1 MLGRFFPGFLFLR
14 RFFDTSSI
22 RGAATALWSSDI
34 FSRDFLSGTFISAV
48 ARLNVEA
55 RLCVQGASDMPSYS
69 NVQPPYALSPGD
81 VGSSFSNEAVPAS
94 ATAGMQFA
102 LPHPAG
108 IPDQSR
114 AVRWQTLFGAAP
126 TAINVSL
133 QGAMADVDA
142 EYKDIDASTAAA
154 GEARTV
160 TGLQANFVRIK
171 VNSSTV
177 GSGSGFTAKLLV

>member
-1 MLGRFFPGFLFLR
+1 
-14 RFFDTSSI
+14 
-22 RGAATALWSSDI
+22 
-34 FSRDFLSGTFISAV
+34 
-48 ARLNVEA
+48 
-55 RLCVQGASDMPSYS
+55 MPNYA
-69 NVQPPYALSPGD
+69 NTQAPYALSPGD
-81 VGSSFSNEAVPAS
+81 VGYSFNGEAVPAA
-94 ATAGMQFA
+94 ATAGSQFA

-114 AVRWQTLFGAAP
+114 AVRWQTLFTTGP

-142 EYKDIDASTAAA
+142 EYKDIDASTNVA

-160 TGLQANFVRIK
+160 TGVQANFVRIK

-177 GSGSGFTAKLLV
+177 GAGAGFTAKLLV

>member
-1 MLGRFFPGFLFLR
+1 
-14 RFFDTSSI
+14 
-22 RGAATALWSSDI
+22 
-34 FSRDFLSGTFISAV
+34 
-48 ARLNVEA
+48 
-55 RLCVQGASDMPSYS
+55 MPSYA
-69 NVQPPYALSPGD
+69 NTQPPYSLAPGD
-81 VGSSFSNEAVPAS
+81 AGFSFNNEAVPS
-94 ATAGMQFA
+94 VQAGSQFA

-114 AVRWQTLFGAAP
+114 AVRWQTLFATPP

-142 EYKDIDASTAAA
+142 EYKDIDASTNAA

-160 TGLQANFVRIK
+160 TSVQANFLRIK

-177 GSGSGFTAKLLV
+177 GSGAGFTAKLLV